1 MVTAISKG
9 SLVFSSSIGFG
20 FPLCRPPKITKIT
33 KIKKIKKIIKTQK
46 TQKSK
51 NQKQK
56 KTQKTKKTQK
66 SKKSKKIKKITKFKI
81 DDPVLLQSRTIQLQV
96 FHQQN
101 FIWMWADFFSLHFS
115 SHPPGYPL
123 ISYIL

>member
-1 MVTAISKG
+1 ME
-9 SLVFSSSIGFG
+9 
-20 FPLCRPPKITKIT
+20 R
-33 KIKKIKKIIKTQK
+33 KTFIFQEQ
-46 TQKSK
+46 TPRFQE
-51 NQKQK
+51 
-56 KTQKTKKTQK
+56 
-66 SKKSKKIKKITKFKI
+66 ILYI
-81 DDPVLLQSRTIQLQV
+81 QSRTIQLQV